1 MTSRFARRPGQ
12 VAGAVLVV
20 LALVSCDST
29 PAESAGSTAAAPA
42 ATTVTPPA
50 TGPCPELEPAE
61 PVEGGL
67 PDLELPCLGDGPAVN
82 LAALRGTPLVVN
94 VWAAWCTNCDRE
106 MPLFAEA
113 ADRAGD
119 EVRFFGVHYKAP
131 RDYGLQSERDFGVPF
146 PSVHDEDGD
155 VVVTRLGAYA
165 PPQTFFVDA
174 EGRVTGRQIGE
185 ITSMAEMAELM
196 RRHLGVRL

>member
-1 MTSRFARRPGQ
+1 MTYRFTRWPGQ

-20 LALVSCDST
+20 LALVSCSST
-29 PAESAGSTAAAPA
+29 SEEPGGTTAAAPA
-42 ATTVTPPA
+42 ATTATPPG

-82 LAALRGTPLVVN
+82 LADLRGAPLVVN

-155 VVVTRLGAYA
+155 AVVSRLGAYA

-174 EGRVTGRQIGE
+174 DGRVTGRQIGE

-196 RRHLGVRL
+196 HRHLGVRL